1 MITMEEIIKTYAGN
15 IRRSRQNKKVTQAVM
30 ADKIG
35 ITEKYWSD
43 IETGRKP
50 CSLDTLVAIA
60 NALEIEPYELLL
72 PENKAINYD
81 TRRAKIVMKQ
91 LKNNFSEMVDTL
103 GSSWK
108 IKNNLIIP
116 LSSKKFL
123 MNLRHFVNLIFNI
136 A

>member
-1 MITMEEIIKTYAGN
+1 MEEIIKTYAGN
-15 IRRSRQNKKVTQAVM
+15 IRRVRQNKKVTQAVM

-50 CSLDTLVAIA
+50 CSLETLVAIA

-81 TRRAKIVMKQ
+81 TRRTKIVMKQ
-91 LKNNFSEMVDTL
+91 LKDNFSEIVDTL
-103 GSSWK
+103 GR
-108 IKNNLIIP
+108 
-116 LSSKKFL
+116 FL
-123 MNLRHFVNLIFNI
+123 GEVK
-136 A
+136 

>member
-1 MITMEEIIKTYAGN
+1 MSVKSERFWVLIGFMITIEEIIKTYAGN
-15 IRRSRQNKKVTQAVM
+15 IRRARQNKKVTQAVM

-91 LKNNFSEMVDTL
+91 LTDNFSEMVDTL
-103 GSSWK
+103 GQ
-108 IKNNLIIP
+108 
-116 LSSKKFL
+116 FL
-123 MNLRHFVNLIFNI
+123 EEEQ
-136 A
+136 